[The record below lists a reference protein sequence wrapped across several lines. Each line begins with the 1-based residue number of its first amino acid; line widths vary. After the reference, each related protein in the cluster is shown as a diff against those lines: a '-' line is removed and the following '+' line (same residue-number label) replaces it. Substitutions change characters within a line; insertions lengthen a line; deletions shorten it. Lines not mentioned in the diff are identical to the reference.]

1 MINKSEIINREF
13 SKGTQSFNFLGNYRI
28 GNKSI
33 KIEIKLDSYDFQSYA
48 RSYLF
53 TDQGWEL
60 IYSMPYNNMMAVRK
74 KLIWYNFDEC
84 AKEFQ
89 TDESLI
95 LNISKKILGI
105 E

>member
-60 IYSMPYNNMMAVRK
+60 IYSMPYNNIMAVRK
-74 KLIWYNFDEC
+74 KLYYFKFNEC

-89 TDESLI
+89 IDESLI

-105 E
+105 D